1 MASRL
6 ETRRYAAMLGATVE
20 LNKMEG
26 ISIDIANNRL
36 YMGISSVDNGMLDE
50 PLNADKG
57 GNVRYNTNICIVL
70 TYVTLLII
78 VGYFFS
84 TVLDTILYA

>member
-1 MASRL
+1 
-6 ETRRYAAMLGATVE
+6 
-20 LNKMEG
+20 MEG

-57 GNVRYNTNICIVL
+57 GNVRYNTNIYIVL
-70 TYVTLLII
+70 TYLTLLII
-78 VGYFFS
+78 VDYFFT
-84 TVLDTILYA
+84 TVLDKILYA